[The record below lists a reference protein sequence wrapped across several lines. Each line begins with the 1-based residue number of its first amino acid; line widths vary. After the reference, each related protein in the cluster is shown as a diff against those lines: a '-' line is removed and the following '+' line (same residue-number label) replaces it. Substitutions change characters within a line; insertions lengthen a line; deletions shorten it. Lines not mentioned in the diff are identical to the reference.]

1 MMVSRSWPTVER
13 SGVSLAAQKHA
24 KMLIDLGHELHV
36 LGSNAAIEQESLN
49 AKKYY
54 IPSSGSGALYAP
66 AKVDKKLLQDT
77 IHSISPDLIIL
88 ETWQT
93 ALTEAAIDVAYE
105 KKIPSLMISHGI
117 SIHPYSNT
125 VRNWIRYLAWLPYQ
139 YFFLTSRMKKLT
151 AITALDLNVKSP
163 RFYDR
168 DLARSLHKP
177 VFELT
182 NSPAIKVLSIKARSD
197 RSNQIL
203 VVGYFSE
210 VKNQLGA
217 LAILNELPTSLTMKF
232 VGKREGAYYLCCQE
246 FVKQHQLEARAI
258 FCEDHEVDLVTEF
271 SHSIL
276 VLQTSI
282 TEALPITLLES
293 MASGTPFVA
302 TPVGAVAALEGGL
315 HASELSSHVKAVNQ
329 LIADELLWSQLS
341 EQGKSSCAE
350 RYTDAK
356 VREQLCIAVEK
367 TVALALKG

>member
-1 MMVSRSWPTVER
+1 MVSRSWPADER
-13 SGVSLAAQKHA
+13 SGVSLTAHKHA
-24 KMLIDLGHELHV
+24 NILIGAGHELHI
-36 LGSNAAIEQESLN
+36 LGSNAAIEQEVLD

-77 IHSISPDLIIL
+77 IQSVRPDLIIL
-88 ETWQT
+88 EAWQT
-93 ALTEAAIDVAYE
+93 ALTEATIDIAYE
-105 KKIPSLMISHGI
+105 KKIPTLMISHGI

-125 VRNWIRYLAWLPYQ
+125 LRNWIRYLAWLPYLA
-139 YFFLTSRMKKLT
+139 FGLRSRIQKIG

-168 DLARSLHKP
+168 DLARSLRKP

-182 NSPAIKVLSIKARSD
+182 NSPALKVLPTKARSD

-217 LAILNELPTSLTMKF
+217 LAILNKLPTSFTMKF
-232 VGKREGAYYLCCQE
+232 VGRKQGAYYQRCQE
-246 FVKQHQLEARAI
+246 YVKQHQLGARAI
-258 FCEDHEVDLVTEF
+258 FCEDHEADLAAEF

-282 TEALPITLLES
+282 TEALPITLLEA

-302 TPVGAVAALEGGL
+302 TPVGAVSTLEGGI
-315 HASELSSHVKAVNQ
+315 HAGELLSQVKAVNQ
-329 LIADELLWSQLS
+329 LMADELLWNQLS
-341 EQGKSSCAE
+341 EQGKSSYAE
-350 RYTDAK
+350 RYTDDK
-356 VREQLCIAVEK
+356 VREQLCSAVEK